1 MPKGIIGFQP
11 GHPPMGGR
19 PKKRIT
25 VLKEFI
31 LAHPMAY
38 DEMLQ
43 ILYELATGKSDREAA
58 QYICDRLK
66 GRPHQSID
74 NRIIAKI
81 DIVTP
86 YQLEQARNEA
96 KLYENTLFMIGEQNA
111 IQELGATKGSEQTS
125 QSEIP

>member
-1 MPKGIIGFQP
+1 MPFQKG
-11 GHPPMGGR
+11 HKLATGR

-31 LAHPMAY
+31 QSHPMAY
-38 DEMLQ
+38 DEMLE

-74 NRIIAKI
+74 NRIRAE
-81 DIVTP
+81 IVVTNAD
-86 YQLEQARNEA
+86 YTLALEEARAYEL
-96 KLYENTLFMIGEQNA
+96 KLLGVNNA
-111 IQELGATKGSEQTS
+111 IQELGATEESEQGS
-125 QSEIP
+125 QPETA